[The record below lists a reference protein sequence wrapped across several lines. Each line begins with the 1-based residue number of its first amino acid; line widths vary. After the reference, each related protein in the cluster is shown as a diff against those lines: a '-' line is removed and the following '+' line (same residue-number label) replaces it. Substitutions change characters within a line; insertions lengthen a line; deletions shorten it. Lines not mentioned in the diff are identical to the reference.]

1 MARTSQR
8 ENYIVKTLNG
18 MAYGFF
24 ASLIIGTILKQVGY
38 AIHWN
43 DLVTWG
49 QMASYLMGPAIGVG
63 IAFVLDAKGLNMIAA
78 VIAGAIG
85 AGTFSISH
93 GNVSVAVGNPISAY
107 LAVILA
113 VEATRLVQDKT
124 PLDILLVPFTS
135 ILCAGLITKF
145 IGPYITQLIV
155 WIGNLINQGVNMQ
168 PIFMGMIVAVLMG
181 MALTAPISSAAIG
194 IMLGLDGLAAGAAL
208 AGCCAQMVG
217 LAIMSMDD
225 NSIGD
230 VIAIGVGTSMLQFK
244 NIVKRPIIWL
254 SPILASL
261 ITGVISTAILGI
273 KCTAVGSGM
282 GTAGLVGLLEAI
294 QVMGTSYWL
303 PLIILDIIVP
313 MAICWSMYR
322 AFRKLNYIKSGD
334 MKLTRLSSSSDD
346 FFFSLHLKTDII
358 RMVRKNEIKT
368 IIKRNEL
375 SSITR

>member
-1 MARTSQR
+1 MARASQK

-24 ASLIIGTILKQVGY
+24 ASLIIGTILKQIGQ
-38 AIHWN
+38 AIHWA
-43 DLVTWG
+43 DLITWG
-49 QMASYLMGPAIGVG
+49 QIASYLMGPAIGVG
-63 IAFVLDAKGLNMIAA
+63 IAFVLEAKGLNIITA

-85 AGTFSISH
+85 AGTFS
-93 GNVSVAVGNPISAY
+93 VSQGQVTVTTGNPVSAY

-113 VEATRLVQDKT
+113 VEVTRLVQDKT
-124 PLDILLVPFTS
+124 PLDILLIPLTS

-145 IGPYITQLIV
+145 IGPYITQMIV

-168 PIFMGMIVAVLMG
+168 PLFMGMIVAVLMG

-194 IMLGLDGLAAGAAL
+194 IMLGLNGLAAGAAL

-225 NSIGD
+225 NTIGD
-230 VIAIGVGTSMLQFK
+230 VIAIGIGTSMLQFK
-244 NIVKRPIIWL
+244 NIVKRPLIWVP
-254 SPILASL
+254 PIVASL
-261 ITGVISTAILGI
+261 VTGLISTALLGL

-282 GTAGLVGLLEAI
+282 GTAGLVGLFECI

-303 PLIILDIIVP
+303 PLILVDVMIPI
-313 MAICWSMYR
+313 AICWSMYK

-334 MKLTRLSSSSDD
+334 MKLTRL
-346 FFFSLHLKTDII
+346 
-358 RMVRKNEIKT
+358 
-368 IIKRNEL
+368 
-375 SSITR
+375 

>member
-1 MARTSQR
+1 MVKSAKR

-24 ASLIIGTILKQVGY
+24 ASLIIGTILKQIGL
-38 AIHWN
+38 AIHMS

-49 QMASYLMGPAIGVG
+49 QIASYLMGPAIGVG
-63 IAFVLDAKGLNMIAA
+63 MAWVLEAKGLNMISS
-78 VIAGAIG
+78 VIAGTIG
-85 AGTFSISH
+85 AGTFSISQ
-93 GNVSVAVGNPISAY
+93 GNVSVSVGNPVSAY

-135 ILCAGLITKF
+135 ILCAGVITKF
-145 IGPYITQLIV
+145 IGPYISQVIV
-155 WIGNLINQGVNMQ
+155 WIGDLINQGVQMQ

-225 NSIGD
+225 NTIGD
-230 VIAIGVGTSMLQFK
+230 VIAIGIGTSMLQFK
-244 NIVKRPIIWL
+244 NIVKRPLIWL
-254 SPILASL
+254 PPIVASL
-261 ITGVISTAILGI
+261 VTGIISTAILHI
-273 KCTAVGSGM
+273 QCTPVGSGM
-282 GTAGLVGLLEAI
+282 GTAGLVGLLECI
-294 QVMGTSYWL
+294 QVMGSSYWL
-303 PLIILDIIVP
+303 PLISVDVLIP
-313 MAICWSMYR
+313 MAICWSMYK

-334 MKLTRLSSSSDD
+334 MTLTRL
-346 FFFSLHLKTDII
+346 
-358 RMVRKNEIKT
+358 
-368 IIKRNEL
+368 
-375 SSITR
+375 

>member
-1 MARTSQR
+1 MARASQK

-24 ASLIIGTILKQVGY
+24 ASLIIGTILKQIGQ
-38 AIHWN
+38 AIHWA
-43 DLVTWG
+43 DLITWG
-49 QMASYLMGPAIGVG
+49 QIASYLMGPAIGVG
-63 IAFVLDAKGLNMIAA
+63 IAFVQEAKGLNIITA

-85 AGTFSISH
+85 AGTFS
-93 GNVSVAVGNPISAY
+93 VSQGQVTVTTGNPVSAY

-113 VEATRLVQDKT
+113 VEVTRLVQDKT
-124 PLDILLVPFTS
+124 PLDILLVPLTS

-145 IGPYITQLIV
+145 IGPYITQMIV

-168 PIFMGMIVAVLMG
+168 PLFMGMIVAVLMG

-194 IMLGLDGLAAGAAL
+194 IMLGLNGLAAGAAL

-225 NSIGD
+225 NTIGD
-230 VIAIGVGTSMLQFK
+230 VIAIGIGTSMLQFK
-244 NIVKRPIIWL
+244 NIVKRPLIWVP
-254 SPILASL
+254 PIVASL
-261 ITGVISTAILGI
+261 VTGLISTALLGL

-282 GTAGLVGLLEAI
+282 GTAGLVGLFECI

-303 PLIILDIIVP
+303 PLILVDVMIPI
-313 MAICWSMYR
+313 AICWSMYK

-334 MKLTRLSSSSDD
+334 MKLTRL
-346 FFFSLHLKTDII
+346 
-358 RMVRKNEIKT
+358 
-368 IIKRNEL
+368 
-375 SSITR
+375 

>member
-1 MARTSQR
+1 MARSSQK

-24 ASLIIGTILKQVGY
+24 ASLIIGTILKQIGY

-93 GNVSVAVGNPISAY
+93 GNVAVVVGNPISAY

-113 VEATRLVQDKT
+113 VEATRLVQEKT

-135 ILCAGLITKF
+135 ILCAGLMTKF
-145 IGPYITQLIV
+145 IGPYITQVIV

-168 PIFMGMIVAVLMG
+168 PIFMGMVVAVLMG

-225 NSIGD
+225 NS
-230 VIAIGVGTSMLQFK
+230 
-244 NIVKRPIIWL
+244 
-254 SPILASL
+254 
-261 ITGVISTAILGI
+261 
-273 KCTAVGSGM
+273 
-282 GTAGLVGLLEAI
+282 
-294 QVMGTSYWL
+294 
-303 PLIILDIIVP
+303 
-313 MAICWSMYR
+313 
-322 AFRKLNYIKSGD
+322 
-334 MKLTRLSSSSDD
+334 
-346 FFFSLHLKTDII
+346 
-358 RMVRKNEIKT
+358 
-368 IIKRNEL
+368 
-375 SSITR
+375 

>member
-1 MARTSQR
+1 MARSSQK

-24 ASLIIGTILKQVGY
+24 ASLIIGTILKQIGY

-93 GNVSVAVGNPISAY
+93 GNVAVVVGNPISAY

-113 VEATRLVQDKT
+113 VEATRLVQEKT

-135 ILCAGLITKF
+135 ILCAGLMTKF
-145 IGPYITQLIV
+145 IGPYITQVIV
-155 WIGNLINQGVNMQ
+155 WIGNLINQGVNMK
-168 PIFMGMIVAVLMG
+168 PIFMGMVVAVLMG

-254 SPILASL
+254 PPIIASL
-261 ITGVISTAILGI
+261 ITGVISSAILGI

-282 GTAGLVGLLEAI
+282 GTAGLVGILEAV

-334 MKLTRLSSSSDD
+334 MKLTRL
-346 FFFSLHLKTDII
+346 
-358 RMVRKNEIKT
+358 
-368 IIKRNEL
+368 
-375 SSITR
+375 

>member
-1 MARTSQR
+1 MAKSAKR

-24 ASLIIGTILKQVGY
+24 ASLIIGTILKQIGL
-38 AIHWN
+38 AIHMS

-49 QMASYLMGPAIGVG
+49 QIASYLMGPAIGVG
-63 IAFVLDAKGLNMIAA
+63 MAWVLEAKGLNMISA
-78 VIAGAIG
+78 VIAGTIG
-85 AGTFSISH
+85 AGTFSISQ
-93 GNVSVAVGNPISAY
+93 GNVSVSVGNPVSAY

-135 ILCAGLITKF
+135 ILCAGVITKF
-145 IGPYITQLIV
+145 IGPYISQVIV
-155 WIGNLINQGVNMQ
+155 WIGDLINQGVQMQ

-225 NSIGD
+225 NTIGD
-230 VIAIGVGTSMLQFK
+230 VIAIGIGTSMLQFK

-254 SPILASL
+254 PPIVASL
-261 ITGVISTAILGI
+261 VTGIISTAILQI
-273 KCTAVGSGM
+273 QCTPVGSGM
-282 GTAGLVGLLEAI
+282 GTAGLVGLLECI
-294 QVMGTSYWL
+294 QVMGSSYWL
-303 PLIILDIIVP
+303 PLIIVDVLIP
-313 MAICWSMYR
+313 MAICWSMYK

-334 MKLTRLSSSSDD
+334 MTLTRL
-346 FFFSLHLKTDII
+346 
-358 RMVRKNEIKT
+358 
-368 IIKRNEL
+368 
-375 SSITR
+375 

>member
-1 MARTSQR
+1 MARASQK
-8 ENYIVKTLNG
+8 ENYVVKTLNG

-24 ASLIIGTILKQVGY
+24 ASLIVGTILKQIGY
-38 AIHWN
+38 AVHWN

-49 QMASYLMGPAIGVG
+49 QIASYVMGPAIGVG
-63 IAFVLDAKGLNMIAA
+63 IAYVLDAKGLNMISA
-78 VIAGAIG
+78 VIAGTIG
-85 AGTFSISH
+85 AGTFSLSQ
-93 GNVSVAVGNPISAY
+93 GNVSVSVGNPVSAY
-107 LAVILA
+107 LAVIFA
-113 VEATRLVQDKT
+113 VEVTKLIQEKT
-124 PLDILLVPFTS
+124 PLDILLVPLTS
-135 ILCAGLITKF
+135 LLCAGLITKF
-145 IGPYITQLIV
+145 VGPYITQVIV

-168 PIFMGMIVAVLMG
+168 PLFMGMVVALLMG

-254 SPILASL
+254 PPMVASL
-261 ITGVISTAILGI
+261 ATGLISTALLSI

-282 GTAGLVGLLEAI
+282 GTAGLVGLLECI
-294 QVMGTSYWL
+294 SVMGTNYWL
-303 PLIILDIIVP
+303 PLILVDVILP
-313 MAICWSMYR
+313 MMICWSMYK

-334 MKLTRLSSSSDD
+334 MKLTRL
-346 FFFSLHLKTDII
+346 
-358 RMVRKNEIKT
+358 
-368 IIKRNEL
+368 
-375 SSITR
+375 

>member
-1 MARTSQR
+1 
-8 ENYIVKTLNG
+8 
-18 MAYGFF
+18 
-24 ASLIIGTILKQVGY
+24 
-38 AIHWN
+38 
-43 DLVTWG
+43 
-49 QMASYLMGPAIGVG
+49 
-63 IAFVLDAKGLNMIAA
+63 
-78 VIAGAIG
+78 
-85 AGTFSISH
+85 
-93 GNVSVAVGNPISAY
+93 
-107 LAVILA
+107 
-113 VEATRLVQDKT
+113 
-124 PLDILLVPFTS
+124 
-135 ILCAGLITKF
+135 
-145 IGPYITQLIV
+145 
-155 WIGNLINQGVNMQ
+155 MQ

-334 MKLTRLSSSSDD
+334 MKLTRL
-346 FFFSLHLKTDII
+346 
-358 RMVRKNEIKT
+358 
-368 IIKRNEL
+368 
-375 SSITR
+375 